1 MESWTVAQ
9 RATGVAKGPV
19 RLKRNRGRTTKQ
31 ASCDGA
37 DVGRAE
43 KEAETPLHR
52 DRSILKEEMDQSQF
66 ASVSANI
73 VLRERDRKPVRHSL
87 APAESSRA
95 ELHKSRFLNS
105 TAGVLMRK
113 GEAKPST
120 IATPPTEVTTRPN
133 AAAAR
138 DHAEGEIRSLRDEL
152 AALRST
158 VADRETALARAALE
172 HEQAR
177 AQQQEQSQNSLS
189 KAEQV
194 WKGAE
199 AIRFTK
205 VEAEWQERSA
215 RALAEVRAEAQAA
228 RDQADGEVRRLRDE
242 LATVRSTLADR
253 ETTLANVAAE
263 HERHQQES
271 QAAFSEG
278 EHAWKVAEAIRFTK
292 VEAEWQERS
301 ARALAEVR
309 AEAQAARDQADG
321 AIRSLR
327 DELAALRSAL
337 TDRATALAQA
347 SLEHERARERLQLES
362 QAAFSA
368 AEQAWKAAEA
378 IRFTKVEAEWQER
391 SARAL
396 AEVRAEAQ
404 AASDRADGEVR
415 NLRDELA
422 ALGSTLADRETTLAK
437 AVLDTERERQRGR
450 QELEAALAK
459 AKAWEAGE
467 ADRLAAAEAEWRKQ
481 SAKALS
487 DATARYEA
495 AEGMLTQM
503 RMQTD
508 RARSEAVGGSIK
520 SNNRTRF
527 GAKTADRGV
536 DTVAIQLPTQEDR
549 GIGTQGSKIALRSNQ
564 MMFEPEPHAPKK
576 RGALRDVIV
585 AASLAILV
593 IVAYPLIEPFLPP
606 SWQSNI
612 AAITGGFGPSPSGS
626 DTSLVTM
633 PAMSSNAA
641 AQGLAL
647 VVREVNLRVGP
658 STTEKVVAALPRG
671 LNVKLL
677 ERRGDWAFVQID
689 SESSQPRRGWV
700 YGSFLKQEARSVE
713 KAPPE

>member
-271 QAAFSEG
+271 QAAFS
-278 EHAWKVAEAIRFTK
+278 
-292 VEAEWQERS
+292 
-301 ARALAEVR
+301 
-309 AEAQAARDQADG
+309 
-321 AIRSLR
+321 
-327 DELAALRSAL
+327 
-337 TDRATALAQA
+337 
-347 SLEHERARERLQLES
+347 
-362 QAAFSA
+362 A

-404 AASDRADGEVR
+404 APSDRADGEVR